1 MVIMSCSHSFANWD
15 SETYVEVMFHDGG
28 KALAD
33 VAFVRKHK
41 ELALLVVNFSAS
53 TELSGFS
60 NPDGRYPQV
69 AFAHADACAQG
80 GLLGDAWVP
89 DQQLRR

>member
-1 MVIMSCSHSFANWD
+1 M
-15 SETYVEVMFHDGG
+15 
-28 KALAD
+28 
-33 VAFVRKHK
+33 AFVRKHK

-69 AFAHADACAQG
+69 AFAHADARKG
-80 GLLGDAWVP
+80 DFLVMLGYPTSSSEDDLELGTFHGSVTYVSA
-89 DQQLRR
+89 R